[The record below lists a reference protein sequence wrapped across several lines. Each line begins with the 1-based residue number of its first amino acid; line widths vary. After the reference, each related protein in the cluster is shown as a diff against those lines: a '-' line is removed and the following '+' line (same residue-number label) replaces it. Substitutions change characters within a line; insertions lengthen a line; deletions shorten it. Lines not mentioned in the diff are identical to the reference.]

1 MRSRRRVPA
10 PRPPRHAVEMPAQ
23 IVRLEDFR
31 LLSSAITNLSSTGA
45 LSGLSADARRGEQ
58 LIVSFQLPRTQVWV
72 DVDAVVTR
80 VVRGHRSTDPGRQ
93 VGLAFTG
100 VSATSQRWIQYVLE
114 HSVPVPPL
122 MRPGRRDRR
131 DAVREFVVGSGWVH
145 SSFGQMLLR
154 WSEK

>member
-10 PRPPRHAVEMPAQ
+10 PRPPRHAIDMTAQ

-31 LLSSAITNLSSTGA
+31 LLSSAITNLSATGA
-45 LSGLSADARRGEQ
+45 LSGISGDARRGEQ
-58 LIVSFQLPRTQVWV
+58 LIVSFQVPRTQVWV

-80 VVRGHRSTDPGRQ
+80 VVRGNRSTDPGRQ

-100 VSATSQRWIQYVLE
+100 VSATSQRWIQWALE
-114 HSVPVPPL
+114 HSVPVPPQ
-122 MRPGRRDRR
+122 MRPGRRDKKS
-131 DAVREFVVGSGWVH
+131 AVREFAVGSGWVH
-145 SSFGQMLLR
+145 SSLGQMLLR